1 MRIFLASTRNV
12 VRLPKFS
19 TRQHVAEILTA
30 RAGLPAS
37 SVISQSDVLVI
48 SADAMMM
55 SLPSVAAVSAAMT
68 GSPVRKKVSRKGPQ
82 GRAVP
87 MKESHSAQDAD
98 VQPEETVLR
107 KIGRLLK
114 RLRR

>member
-37 SVISQSDVLVI
+37 SVISQRDVLVI

-55 SLPSVAAVSAAMT
+55 SLPSVAGVSAAMT
-68 GSPVRKKVSRKGPQ
+68 GSPVRKKVARKGPQ

-98 VQPEETVLR
+98 VQPEETVLG